1 MNWGI
6 KLLQSSALPLGYG
19 AVLYNMPKAQR
30 ILQGYYFYPLCQ
42 STFAIIPQVMGK
54 SQDLFL
60 NFLKKFKIY
69 PNFHLII
76 FIIRIF
82 IVFLLILFKS
92 LYKKR

>member
-1 MNWGI
+1 MYKTKACSYEQAFWRRHPDLNWGI
-6 KLLQSSALPLGYG
+6 KLLQSSAFPLGYG

-60 NFLKKFKIY
+60 FFFEKIK
-69 PNFHLII
+69 NL
-76 FIIRIF
+76 
-82 IVFLLILFKS
+82 S
-92 LYKKR
+92 